1 MTRLNLILFFVL
13 IFTALGS
20 VTAQHKSRK
29 LYFELQQQQDAAHL
43 ADIEWGQLQL
53 EQSTWAMH
61 ARIEYIATQQLH
73 MQVPD
78 NKRIQVVMPGSAPV
92 VKSQLPAN
100 AGAVNSATTTNTT
113 TNTHTPA
120 ANALPKPK
128 PATPASPARPADAPA
143 AARPDAD
150 ATSTESGAS
159 KP

>member
-29 LYFELQQQQDAAHL
+29 LYFELQQQQDAAHQ

-78 NKRIQVVMPGSAPV
+78 NKRIQVVVPGSKPV
-92 VKSQLPAN
+92 VKSQLPAA
-100 AGAVNSATTTNTT
+100 AGAPDVSSSVPSKGQ
-113 TNTHTPA
+113 PA
-120 ANALPKPK
+120 KPQ
-128 PATPASPARPADAPA
+128 PASTAKPVAEDMSP
-143 AARPDAD
+143 
-150 ATSTESGAS
+150 ESGAS